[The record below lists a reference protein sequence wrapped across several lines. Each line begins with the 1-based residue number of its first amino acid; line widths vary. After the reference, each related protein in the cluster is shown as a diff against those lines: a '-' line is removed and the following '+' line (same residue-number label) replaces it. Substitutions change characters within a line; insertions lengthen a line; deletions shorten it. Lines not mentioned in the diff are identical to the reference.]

1 MTLLEYQ
8 DHAHS
13 FATYGDNVM
22 YPLLGLAEEAGE
34 VCGKVAKYIRK
45 HEGAEPCVATDS
57 MTKADKADCLEFK
70 EAITKEL
77 GDVLWML
84 SEVATA
90 YGISLDEVAKTNISK
105 LRDRKNRGVIIGEGD
120 NR

>member
-8 DHAHS
+8 DQAHI
-13 FATYGDNVM
+13 FATYGDNTM

-45 HEGAEPCVATDS
+45 HEGAEPCIATDDMIES
-57 MTKADKADCLEFK
+57 DRTDCLEFK
-70 EAITKEL
+70 EVITKEL

-84 SEVATA
+84 SEVAVS
-90 YGISLDEVAKTNISK
+90 YGISLDDIAKTNISK
-105 LRDRKNRGVIIGEGD
+105 LYDRRNRGVIIGEGD